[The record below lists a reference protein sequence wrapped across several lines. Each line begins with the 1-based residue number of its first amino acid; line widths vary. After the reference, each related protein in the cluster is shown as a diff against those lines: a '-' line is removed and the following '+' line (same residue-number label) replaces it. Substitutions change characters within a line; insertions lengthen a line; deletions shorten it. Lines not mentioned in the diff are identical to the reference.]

1 VVLHVIP
8 SSVDFSTS
16 ESTKLAK
23 EFDPDCER
31 QLIAV
36 SKIDKYDKGIA
47 KKLVGE
53 GPGSMKL
60 QLGCV
65 AVLNRNQDEIDSN
78 VSFEEMKERE
88 RQFFIKH
95 REAFQNL
102 SDEYKGV
109 DQLVKKLATIQHS
122 RIRSTLPE
130 TIEKLRNQIRN
141 KRLELKNIPMAM
153 TTEHECWSKFQS
165 MIDAFRESI
174 QAKVN
179 GDYDCE
185 IRSSM
190 FNVNSNA
197 SGNTNNTTT
206 EASSRTKVAF
216 VPVSGDDHIAYHLYK
231 FLQKFQEALRNKLA
245 RLPTICSSLVKNIHD
260 YLNIILLKIYHQ
272 TFDQEY
278 PRLIQRLKEVII
290 GKIDAAEER
299 TIERV
304 QEILDMEK
312 RLFTLSHEY
321 MKTIRKMRE
330 TNNTNDRESSEPVII
345 PSSTQSLVKERNVS
359 VNSNK
364 IHYISTMFTPTTNQ
378 SVYTQ
383 DTNEVHAATDIQI
396 SLKAYSEIV
405 QTRIIDIIS
414 QICYH
419 QFITLCT
426 LEVHKDMTMAIS
438 TSDLIRYM
446 KEPYDRTVQRQ
457 NLKRSIKAYE
467 EALKLGQEHL

>member
-1 VVLHVIP
+1 M
-8 SSVDFSTS
+8 
-16 ESTKLAK
+16 
-23 EFDPDCER
+23 
-31 QLIAV
+31 
-36 SKIDKYDKGIA
+36 KIDYATG
-47 KKLVGE
+47 
-53 GPGSMKL
+53 
-60 QLGCV
+60 
-65 AVLNRNQDEIDSN
+65 
-78 VSFEEMKERE
+78 VS
-88 RQFFIKH
+88 
-95 REAFQNL
+95 
-102 SDEYKGV
+102 
-109 DQLVKKLATIQHS
+109 
-122 RIRSTLPE
+122 LP
-130 TIEKLRNQIRN
+130 N
-141 KRLELKNIPMAM
+141 
-153 TTEHECWSKFQS
+153 FQS
-165 MIDAFRESI
+165 FKIIESLFRE
-174 QAKVN
+174 
-179 GDYDCE
+179 E
-185 IRSSM
+185 
-190 FNVNSNA
+190 
-197 SGNTNNTTT
+197 
-206 EASSRTKVAF
+206 
-216 VPVSGDDHIAYHLYK
+216 
-231 FLQKFQEALRNKLA
+231 LA